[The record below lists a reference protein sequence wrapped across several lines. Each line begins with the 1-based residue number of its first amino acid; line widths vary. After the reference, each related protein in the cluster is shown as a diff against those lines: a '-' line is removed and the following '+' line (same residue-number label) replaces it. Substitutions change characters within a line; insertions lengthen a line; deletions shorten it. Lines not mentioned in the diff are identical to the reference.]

1 MKFSTLAVAA
11 LAAAPISE
19 VAAHPGMGDT
29 IREIKRIAAR
39 TTWGSQNGGTTQ
51 NNKWGSSGSQSN
63 GNQNSWNSG
72 GSQSSGGGSSWPSN
86 GGSQNNGGTQTG
98 GSGWT
103 SDSFNPNQLL
113 GDLRT
118 LSDSSLTRVGSD
130 IKKILQGSGNPEGRD
145 RYLGVPPMNTP
156 RCKRDTCCVWKYISD
171 ELHELFQGDSGRC
184 SKWARYAVRMGFHDA
199 GAWSLPT
206 ASQGGG
212 ADGSI
217 ILAGELSRGENLGL
231 QDMGKKYQ
239 EVYAKYHDSLG
250 FAQVTY
256 ADLIQMGANIAAVT
270 CPLGPRVRS
279 FVGRR
284 DSNKPNPK
292 YLLPSVSANALS
304 LINLFKDK
312 TIGPDDLVA
321 LIGAHT
327 TSQQNHV
334 NTDRAGD
341 PQDSTPG
348 VWDVLF
354 YKETIGNAP
363 QRVYKLQSDVALSKH
378 PLTQPAFEAFA
389 GGNGAQRAW
398 NVDYARAYVRLS
410 LLGVN
415 NINQLT
421 ECTKVLPQPIGGYQ
435 HRDQSR
441 FSKWLQS
448 DDNSWDSK
456 KISQEVENGY
466 TISTPDNKIPTKR
479 GPWRKW
485 W

>member
-1 MKFSTLAVAA
+1 
-11 LAAAPISE
+11 
-19 VAAHPGMGDT
+19 
-29 IREIKRIAAR
+29 
-39 TTWGSQNGGTTQ
+39 
-51 NNKWGSSGSQSN
+51 
-63 GNQNSWNSG
+63 
-72 GSQSSGGGSSWPSN
+72 
-86 GGSQNNGGTQTG
+86 
-98 GSGWT
+98 
-103 SDSFNPNQLL
+103 QLL

-130 IKKILQGSGNPEGRD
+130 IKKILQGSGNPESRD
-145 RYLGVPPMNTP
+145 RYFGVPPMNTP

-171 ELHELFQGDSGRC
+171 ELHTLFQGDSGRC

-199 GAWSLPT
+199 GTWSTKT
-206 ASQGGG
+206 AAQGGG

-239 EVYAKYHDSLG
+239 EVYTKYHDNLG
-250 FAQVTY
+250 FDQVTY

-279 FVGRR
+279 FVGRQ
-284 DSNKPNPK
+284 DTKKANPNN
-292 YLLPSVSANALS
+292 LLPNVNGNALY

-354 YKETIGNAP
+354 YKETIGTAP
-363 QRVYKLQSDVALSKH
+363 DRVYKLPSDVVLSKH

-415 NINQLT
+415 NINDLT
-421 ECTKVLPQPIGGYQ
+421 ECTKVLPQPIDGYK
-435 HRDQSR
+435 HRDGSR
-441 FSKWLQS
+441 FSKWLQ
-448 DDNSWDSK
+448 
-456 KISQEVENGY
+456 
-466 TISTPDNKIPTKR
+466 
-479 GPWRKW
+479 
-485 W
+485 